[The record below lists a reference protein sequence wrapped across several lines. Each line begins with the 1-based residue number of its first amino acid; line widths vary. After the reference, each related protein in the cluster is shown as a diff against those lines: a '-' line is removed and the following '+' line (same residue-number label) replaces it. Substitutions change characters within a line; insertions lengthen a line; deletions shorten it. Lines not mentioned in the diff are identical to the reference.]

1 MKKFHNQKH
10 LRRAFFEEFK
20 IHCFNYILLLFES
33 VIRMLSTLNKEDDGE
48 EANDPRVG
56 RKKRGPDGEDQTHYY
71 SKNYR
76 RFLESRAKKIDQF
89 VVNCIGWSHV
99 LRCIEVIE
107 MAMRDLIYKIV
118 PTKIVVRELKTST
131 GKVLTKDSEY
141 TLVEKKKYVTV
152 GKKQQI
158 DYVFELDLKEEESKG
173 GAAAAAGHDNEESK
187 AAAATD
193 AA

>member
-1 MKKFHNQKH
+1 
-10 LRRAFFEEFK
+10 
-20 IHCFNYILLLFES
+20 
-33 VIRMLSTLNKEDDGE
+33 MLTTLNKDDNEGED
-48 EANDPRVG
+48 ANLEL
-56 RKKRGPDGEDQTHYY
+56 KRGKKKNATGSTEEQTHYY

-141 TLVEKKKYVTV
+141 TLVERKKYVQV
-152 GKKQQI
+152 GKKTQI
-158 DYVFELDLKEEESKG
+158 DYVFELDLKEEENKES
-173 GAAAAAGHDNEESK
+173 EEAK
-187 AAAATD
+187 QAQ
-193 AA
+193 